1 MQDSKPHRFF
11 RASQN
16 AFFGSSQLSGAIA
29 DNYIQRYQQKLWL
42 FLVE

>member
-1 MQDSKPHRFF
+1 MQDSKPYRFF

-29 DNYIQRYQQKLWL
+29 YIFNIVTRRK
-42 FLVE
+42 FRVLVE